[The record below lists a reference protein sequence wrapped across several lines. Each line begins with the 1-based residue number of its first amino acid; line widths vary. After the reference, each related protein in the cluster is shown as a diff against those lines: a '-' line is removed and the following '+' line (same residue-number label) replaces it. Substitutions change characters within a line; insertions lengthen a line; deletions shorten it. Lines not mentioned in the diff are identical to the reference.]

1 MLKEGKR
8 KLATIRE
15 ISEIQPIPEADAI
28 EVATVGGWK
37 CVIKKGAFKV
47 GDKAV
52 YIEIDS
58 LLPTNREEFNFLK
71 PNKQGLHRLR
81 TLKLRGQLSQGLLI
95 PPPSDKTL
103 WNDLDSYYG
112 ITKYE
117 VPEELSM
124 QGDIYGVFPSF
135 IPKTDLERVQNLL
148 DFEGLFEVS
157 AKMDGTS
164 LTCYRYENHFGVCGR
179 NWEKKESDSCV
190 YWTTVKKLN
199 LHEKLP
205 EGFAIQG
212 EVVGPKIQSNR
223 GNYKVP
229 TLLSFDVYDINGG
242 SYLETEEMLRF
253 LFNLGMKE
261 ENIVY
266 QVGKFPFSSKTIKE
280 HLIFAD
286 SIATR
291 IPGCEGLACKSSH
304 LRFKVISN
312 EYLLKI
318 KE

>member
-15 ISEIQPIPEADAI
+15 ISDIQPILGADAI

-37 CVIKKGAFKV
+37 CVIKKGAFTV
-47 GDKAV
+47 GDKIV

-58 LLPTNREEFNFLK
+58 MLPTNKEEFNFLQ
-71 PNKQGLHRLR
+71 PNKEGLHRLR
-81 TLKLRGQLSQGLLI
+81 TIKLRGQLSQGLLI
-95 PPPSDKTL
+95 SPPYDKTV
-103 WNDLDSYYG
+103 WNDLDAYYG

-124 QGDIYGVFPSF
+124 QGDIYGLFPSF
-135 IPKTDLERVQNLL
+135 IPKTDLERIQNLSEFS
-148 DFEGLFEVS
+148 DEFEVS

-164 LTCYRYENHFGVCGR
+164 LTCYRYDNHFGVCGR

-190 YWTTVKKLN
+190 YWGVVKKLN

-223 GNYKVP
+223 GGYKTP
-229 TLLSFDVYDINGG
+229 TLLIFDVYDILKQE
-242 SYLETEEMLRF
+242 YLSTQDMLQF
-253 LFNLGMKE
+253 LSSLGILKE
-261 ENIVY
+261 HSVTQI
-266 QVGKFPFSSKTIKE
+266 GTLPFSLSMIKD

-286 SIATR
+286 SISASF
-291 IPGCEGLACKSSH
+291 PGCEGLACKNSH

-318 KE
+318 KG

>member
-1 MLKEGKR
+1 MLEEGKR

-15 ISEIQPIPEADAI
+15 ILEIQPIPEADAI

-37 CVIKKGAFKV
+37 CVIKKGAFKA

-58 LLPTNREEFNFLK
+58 MIPTNREEFNFLK
-71 PNKQGLHRLR
+71 PNKDGLHRLR
-81 TLKLRGQLSQGLLI
+81 TVKLRGQVSQGLLI
-95 PPPSDKTL
+95 PPPPDKSV
-103 WNDLDSYYG
+103 WNGLDEYYG

-135 IPKTDLERVQNLL
+135 IPKTDLERIQNLE
-148 DFEGLFEVS
+148 DFEGLFHVS

-164 LTCYRYENHFGVCGR
+164 LTCYRYEGHFGVCGR
-179 NWEKKESDSCV
+179 NWEKKESESCV

-199 LHEKLP
+199 LHNRLP

-223 GNYKVP
+223 GGYKVP
-229 TLLSFDVYDINGG
+229 TLLVFDVYDITKGD
-242 SYLETEEMLRF
+242 YLETEEMLRF
-253 LFNLGMKE
+253 LFNLGIKE
-261 ENIVY
+261 ESIVY
-266 QVGKFPFSSKTIKE
+266 QVGKFPFSSITIDN
-280 HLIFAD
+280 HLVFSD
-286 SIATR
+286 SISFS
-291 IPGCEGLACKSSH
+291 IPGCEGLACKSPY
-304 LRFKVISN
+304 LKFKVISN
-312 EYLLKI
+312 NYLLKI

>member
-1 MLKEGKR
+1 MLEEGKR
-8 KLATIRE
+8 KLATIRQ

-37 CVIKKGAFKV
+37 CVIKKGAFKA

-58 LLPTNREEFNFLK
+58 MIPTNREEFNFLK
-71 PNKQGLHRLR
+71 PNKDGLHRLR
-81 TLKLRGQLSQGLLI
+81 TMKLRGQVSQGLLI
-95 PPPSDKTL
+95 PPPPDKSV
-103 WNDLDSYYG
+103 WNDLDAYYG

-124 QGDIYGVFPSF
+124 QGEIYGVFPFF
-135 IPKTDLERVQNLL
+135 IPKTDLERVQNLA
-148 DFEGLFEVS
+148 DFEGMFEVS

-164 LTCYRYENHFGVCGR
+164 LTCYRHEGHFGVCGR

-199 LHEKLP
+199 LHNRLP

-223 GNYKVP
+223 GGYKVP
-229 TLLSFDVYDINGG
+229 TLLVFDVYDITKGD
-242 SYLETEEMLRF
+242 YLETEEMLRF
-253 LFNLGMKE
+253 LFNLGISE
-261 ENIVY
+261 EYIVP
-266 QVGKFPFSSKTIKE
+266 QLGTLPFSLQTIKE
-280 HLIFAD
+280 HLIFSD
-286 SIATR
+286 SISSS

-318 KE
+318 RE